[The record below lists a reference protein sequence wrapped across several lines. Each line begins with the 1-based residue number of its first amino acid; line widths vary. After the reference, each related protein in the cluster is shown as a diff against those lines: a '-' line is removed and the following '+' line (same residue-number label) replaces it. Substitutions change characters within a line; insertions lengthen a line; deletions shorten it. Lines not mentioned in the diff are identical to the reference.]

1 MNRKID
7 IFGIGITVLT
17 AKDTMKT
24 AMQYLESETVHAVE
38 IMTLELLMQEKEDE
52 IWREQIQQMDLVLPG
67 EKALFATTELSDRMI
82 LKDLE
87 NRTFLRMFF
96 RYLKKNKKTIYLL
109 AEGEEELEKMKNFL
123 KGYSHSLVIAGQA
136 VLSPENGSE
145 ETVINEINGVEP
157 DCILSGLSSPYG
169 EQFIVRSK
177 ALLNAR
183 LWIGGILSLA
193 RLAEKKPIGKLGAF
207 IRKKIFCYQI
217 EKQKH

>member
-87 NRTFLRMFF
+87 NRTF
-96 RYLKKNKKTIYLL
+96 
-109 AEGEEELEKMKNFL
+109 
-123 KGYSHSLVIAGQA
+123 
-136 VLSPENGSE
+136 
-145 ETVINEINGVEP
+145 
-157 DCILSGLSSPYG
+157 
-169 EQFIVRSK
+169 
-177 ALLNAR
+177 
-183 LWIGGILSLA
+183 
-193 RLAEKKPIGKLGAF
+193 
-207 IRKKIFCYQI
+207 
-217 EKQKH
+217 

>member
-123 KGYSHSLVIAGQA
+123 KGY
-136 VLSPENGSE
+136 
-145 ETVINEINGVEP
+145 
-157 DCILSGLSSPYG
+157 
-169 EQFIVRSK
+169 
-177 ALLNAR
+177 
-183 LWIGGILSLA
+183 
-193 RLAEKKPIGKLGAF
+193 
-207 IRKKIFCYQI
+207 
-217 EKQKH
+217 